1 MELDSSLSS
10 IDKVQGLQIWAIE
23 KMKMVR
29 VPEKAYGSF
38 FEGDCYIV
46 LHNKKHSRGLSID
59 IHYWIGKDSAVDKQ
73 GAAAAFVA
81 QLDSV
86 LGDIPV
92 QHREVQGYESDV
104 FKSYFKNG
112 IIYKKGGLAS
122 GFKHVETNMYNIQRL
137 LHIKGKKPVS
147 ATEVDLSWDSFNKRD
162 VFLLDLGKVLIQ
174 WNGPEAN
181 LSEKSRGLAL
191 AWGIRDGERGGRAQ
205 IGVVDEEH
213 SSADLLQIM
222 ETVLGPRAASLPD
235 AIPEEKVDEFQK
247 ANLRLYHLYEKD
259 EDLVVQEIATRP
271 LTQDLLQH
279 EACHILDQGGFRIY
293 VWRGRDSNKE
303 EKEAGSQRREKLES
317 GREQDGR
324 GQPQDWSQ
332 AQSPMSPKGRKS
344 RDRGKAGG
352 GTSLESPS
360 FPGEGGGLEAIWE
373 GGFSISG
380 PLKKL
385 EELSLPLVPG
395 SERQEGRLGKGLQG
409 CRPPGPSSNPHLWA
423 PQVWRIEDL
432 HKKPVDPKKYGQ
444 FYGGDCYLVLYTY
457 QKSGRAQ
464 YIIYMWQGRHASVD
478 EVTASA
484 LNAIELEYTYQEEP
498 VQVWVTMGKEPRH
511 FLAIFKGRLVVFQNG
526 TSRDGRADP
535 EPAIRLF
542 QVRGTDKYNTKTTE
556 VPARASSLNS
566 NDVFLLATGQ
576 ICYLW
581 CGKGCSGD
589 EREMARL
596 VADVISQKD
605 KQTVSEGQE
614 PPSFWEAL
622 GGRAPYASDKRLQEK
637 MSCYQPRLFECSDQT
652 GRFFMR
658 EIMFFGQ
665 DDLEED
671 DIMLLDTWEEVFLWI
686 GKHPNT
692 YEKESVAMAREYL
705 KRHPA
710 GRDPA
715 IPIIV
720 VKQGH
725 EPPTFIGWFSAWDP
739 YKWNN
744 GRSYQELKNS
754 LSDMSAI
761 SEMTME
767 LNNISLLQWQPGTSA
782 GSVPPAEAPTEAP
795 KPLSSSSSSS
805 SSPSSSYY
813 SSNSNYNSGD
823 VSLVPKC
830 PVAAAAMTT
839 MPIPR
844 ERLINKA
851 VEDLPEGLD
860 PSRKEYYLSDADF
873 QDIFGKSKDEFYS
886 MAKWKQQSEKK
897 QHGLF

>member
-1 MELDSSLSS
+1 MDSDLSS
-10 IDKVQGLQIWAIE
+10 INKLQGLHIWAIE
-23 KMKMVR
+23 KMKMVP

-38 FEGDCYIV
+38 FEGDCYII
-46 LHNKKHSRGLSID
+46 LHKENSSRGLSIN
-59 IHYWIGKDSAVDKQ
+59 IHYWIGKDSAVDEQ
-73 GAAAAFVA
+73 GAAAAYTA
-81 QLDSV
+81 QLDGV

-112 IIYKKGGLAS
+112 IIYKKGALAS

-147 ATEVDLSWDSFNKRD
+147 ATEVDLSWDSFNKGD

-181 LSEKSRGLAL
+181 LSKKSRGLAL
-191 AWGIRDGERGGRAQ
+191 TRHIRDGERGGRAQ
-205 IGVVDEEH
+205 IGVVDEDH

-222 ETVLGPRAASLPD
+222 ETVLGPRAASLQD
-235 AIPEEKVDEFQK
+235 AVPEEKVDEFQK

-279 EACHILDQGGFRIY
+279 EDCHILDQGGFKIY
-293 VWRGRDSNKE
+293 VWRGCDSNKE
-303 EKEAGSQRREKLES
+303 EKKAAFSRAVGFIQAKGYPATTNVEVVNDGFESAIFKQLFQQWIEKDQTEGPGWAHNLGKTAKAEPVKFDVT
-317 GREQDGR
+317 QLH
-324 GQPQDWSQ
+324 GQPELAAEQRMVDDGS
-332 AQSPMSPKGRKS
+332 
-344 RDRGKAGG
+344 GKV
-352 GTSLESPS
+352 E
-360 FPGEGGGLEAIWE
+360 
-373 GGFSISG
+373 
-380 PLKKL
+380 
-385 EELSLPLVPG
+385 
-395 SERQEGRLGKGLQG
+395 
-409 CRPPGPSSNPHLWA
+409 
-423 PQVWRIEDL
+423 VWRIEDL

-464 YIIYMWQGRHASVD
+464 YIIYIWQGQHASVD
-478 EVTASA
+478 EVTASS
-484 LNAIELEYTYQEEP
+484 LNAIELDHMYQEEP
-498 VQVWVTMGKEPRH
+498 VQVRVTMGKEPRH
-511 FLAIFKGRLVVFQNG
+511 FLAIFKGRLIVFQNG
-526 TSRDGRADP
+526 TSRDGRVDP

-542 QVRGTDKYNTKTTE
+542 QVRGTDEYNTKTTE

-566 NDVFLLATGQ
+566 SDVFLLATSQ

-589 EREMARL
+589 EREMARM
-596 VADVISQKD
+596 VADIISQKD
-605 KQTVSEGQE
+605 KQTVLEGQE

-622 GGRAPYASDKRLQEK
+622 GGRAPYASDKRLQK
-637 MSCYQPRLFECSDQT
+637 KTSYYQPRLFECSSQT
-652 GRFFMR
+652 GRFIMT
-658 EIMFFGQ
+658 EITFFSQ

-686 GKHPNT
+686 GKDSNT
-692 YEKESVAMAREYL
+692 YEKKESVAMARDYL
-705 KRHPA
+705 KSHPA

-715 IPIIV
+715 TPIIV

-725 EPPTFIGWFSAWDP
+725 EPPTFTGWFSAWDP

-744 GRSYQELKNS
+744 GRSYDELKNS
-754 LSDMSAI
+754 LGDMSAI
-761 SEMTME
+761 SEMTVE
-767 LNNISLLQWQPGTSA
+767 LNNISLLQRLSDERPGTPGGGA
-782 GSVPPAEAPTEAP
+782 PPAGPP
-795 KPLSSSSSSS
+795 QPLSSDPSSSS

-813 SSNSNYNSGD
+813 SSNSNYNGSD
-823 VSLVPKC
+823 MSLVPKC
-830 PVAAAAMTT
+830 PVAATAVPTV
-839 MPIPR
+839 PIPR

-873 QDIFGKSKDEFYS
+873 QDIFGKSKDEFYR
-886 MAKWKQQSEKK
+886 MAKWKQQQEKK
-897 QHGLF
+897 QRGLF